1 MNFFCGFIQC
11 PPTVTRSWPGPRRRS
26 AEIGV
31 PMSQRQIDNLAAC
44 FQHWIKAVSAD
55 PMAIKSAVKDADLM
69 AEYMLGLER
78 QMTTIES
85 HKK

>member
-1 MNFFCGFIQC
+1 
-11 PPTVTRSWPGPRRRS
+11 
-26 AEIGV
+26 
-31 PMSQRQIDNLAAC
+31 MSQRQIDNLAAC